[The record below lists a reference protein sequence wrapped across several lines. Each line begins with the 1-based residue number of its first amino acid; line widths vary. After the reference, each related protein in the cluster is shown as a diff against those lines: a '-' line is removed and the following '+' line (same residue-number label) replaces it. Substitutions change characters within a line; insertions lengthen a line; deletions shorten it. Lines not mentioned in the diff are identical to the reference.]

1 MYNAHAWKE
10 SYSKQSNKQRTLRL
24 ESLEERQ
31 LLTAAPYAAA
41 PDDPEAI
48 FQTASLPNTVE
59 DPIEAT
65 TAVTLTGTASSA
77 PLLPTSADS
86 LTVPA
91 GYNAHDYTAL
101 CDFLEQTDSSGV
113 KNGTKINSSYDPA
126 DPATWSGITWTDVN
140 GEKRISEINCSL
152 RSFSGKLDVSG
163 CTALTKLGCYITKL
177 TSLDVSGCTAL
188 TALDCSSNQLTSL
201 DVSGCTALTALD
213 CSSNQLTSLD
223 VSGCTALKTLEC
235 YKNQLTSLD
244 VSGCTVL
251 TELDCYNNNLTSLD
265 VSNNTALT
273 VLNCYNNNLTSLDIS
288 NNTALNVL
296 NCNNNNLTSLN
307 LSNNTALTTLSC
319 GYNNL
324 TSLDV
329 SNNTALTD
337 LSCYDNQLTSLDV
350 SCCTKLTKLSSG
362 VNNLTSL
369 NVSNN
374 TALTVLHCHY
384 NNLTALDV
392 SGCTAL
398 NVLNCNN
405 NNLTSL
411 NLSNNTALTT
421 LSCGYNN
428 LTSLD
433 VSNNTALTDLSCYD
447 NQLTSLD
454 VSSCTKLTNLSC
466 GDNNL
471 TSLDVS
477 NSTDLTT
484 LYCLQN
490 NLTSLDVSNN
500 TALKELKC
508 SNNNLTSLNVSNNTA
523 LKELF
528 CDNNN
533 LTSLDA
539 SNNTALTKLYCYNN
553 NLTSLNVSNNTALTY
568 LYCYYNQL
576 TSLDVSNHTALI
588 ALSCNNNNLTS
599 LDVSNNTAL
608 KWLRCNNNN
617 LTSLDVSNHTDLTT
631 LYCHNNQ
638 LTVLDLTKCELLTH
652 FYIDVDSVEMVVLS
666 EAHIGKLRLEPVY
679 YETYTFATE
688 KEKVVVRYNQK
699 YPVTELPFT
708 VMDAEGNVVKFV
720 DEAAF
725 MALCLAKATLS
736 VSETDG
742 TATAVIGSVENAE
755 RYILEYSENTDFTD
769 AVTLVYGSAGSKTIP
784 GLKPSTNYYF
794 RVTAAAEDYI
804 KSVSEVQT
812 LTTSDSLS
820 AIDHVGDT
828 RSTAQTVTF
837 TNDSF
842 TFTDKLG
849 EGTYGTKD
857 VDIYKIELSADYTYT
872 FTTTRPANGAAVDT
886 FIRLL
891 DGTSTGISEHILFND
906 NGNEGFYSQLTYR
919 PTTSGTYY
927 IGISSAQNRS
937 YNPSTAPTAASGTRG
952 DYTLTVTRELN
963 VTTLTAP
970 TLKYT
975 SKTAATLNIEI
986 GESASAYQYIVEYS
1000 TDSDFSV
1007 STTKT
1012 VTYSNYGSKTLTD
1025 LTGGTTYYLRAK
1037 AVSNSERFL
1046 DSAWSSTLSVS
1057 TDALIVDTVGDSRSD
1072 AELITFSANLY
1083 TKTDK
1088 LGEGKYGAKDVDIY
1102 KIEISASDV
1111 GKYSYT
1117 FTTSKPANGVAVDTY
1132 LRLLDGISTST
1143 NVQLQ
1148 ANDDITAGNSYSKL
1162 TWTPTEAGTY
1172 YLGVS
1177 SSKNR
1182 AYNPSIAGSASKD
1195 GTPGD
1200 YTLTA
1205 VRKEITYLSTPTLSS
1220 SASDYKAV
1228 TISIGTVTGAAAY
1241 TLQYSLDEDFKDPVT
1256 RTVSSGTQEI
1266 SGLESGKQYFF
1277 RAKAVPDAS
1286 SETTV
1291 ASAWSSTLTISTKSE
1306 TGLDTIGD
1314 TLETSKE
1321 IVFPTD
1327 EDIFTYTDKLGYG
1340 ASGLEDVDIY
1350 KLVISSSDVGRK
1362 FIFSTSCPS
1371 GGVETDTYLRL
1382 LDSTNKELASND
1394 DREDMATGGYS
1405 QLEYTFT
1412 EAGTYYISVSS
1423 FDNTDAGDYL
1433 LTVQRFG
1440 IKLNK
1445 PTLSVKSTADN
1456 SVTLTVGS
1464 VQNASKYIIEYSK
1477 SSRFTTAVSK
1487 RVNSGDNTITGL
1499 EAGTTYYF
1507 RVQASASSSLYSTS
1521 EWSESVSTKTTNL
1534 VELKKPE
1541 ILIDLVEGNTL
1552 RIQSPKIDPDA
1563 EYNLVEYS
1571 TDNSFSEEN
1580 TQSRQY
1586 AASCI
1591 NFIVLE
1597 LDTTYY
1603 VRYKAVAKAD
1613 SGYKDSQWV
1622 TIDPI
1627 TTEKTQTD
1635 IPLTAETAGSDSI
1648 KINIGAV
1655 SGVTAY
1661 TVEYSTYRDF
1671 SAKVSRKQCTTS
1683 SLMIT
1688 GLTADTTYY
1697 FRAYA
1702 DSTEYSTAKVRS
1714 DVISAKTAQE
1724 SVGGTNYAVIFSGGG
1739 NISSNHPRYY
1749 DDVKYLYQTLNATG
1763 NLLPENIY
1771 VLFADGT
1778 NPENDSYKVVQS
1790 ERIPIS
1796 SDMTFVTGYQTQVKS
1811 ATQENLTSV
1820 IGTIAD
1826 KMTDND
1832 HLLFYSFDHGSE
1844 PETSPKMVTSATDN
1858 EYLVTYSSYS
1868 SNWVTDKEFAD
1879 ILFQID
1885 KGYVTLALTQCFAG
1899 GMLDNII
1906 DPATGEC
1913 LNPNIS
1919 EYDKTNKWFG
1929 MAATSHFEASWGNAF
1944 SHSFIDGLTKH
1955 SNTEDVFAYTQ
1966 KNDKFT
1972 CRKCGDYTNNDGCY
1986 VPTKVQKSDGSYYI
2000 QYNCEIEH
2008 PWAAGASFDIFTTPT
2023 ISSNDFNFGYS
2034 SVPSLGNITN
2044 SVTLDTATDTAL
2056 PEDLFSTR
2064 YTFKA
2069 ASDSLMH
2076 ISLNYEAQN
2085 AVILMCLFDSSGAL
2099 IAEGTSNS
2107 SDGVLSES
2115 LSFISDEAETY
2126 CIELTRLYSG
2136 NSYGHII
2143 APELTFTPL
2152 TLTAGTTVKLK
2163 ALDETCEE
2171 YLGMISAE
2179 DITSLFGYTSG
2190 TLYFDFTN
2198 CPDWLKASYYSETS
2212 TKEGLNTQLKLSA
2225 SSMESGLFSFEA
2237 EANTTG
2243 EVRSFNMFVYNSS
2256 KIPTAMVTIV
2266 QNPVLTGASL
2276 TTNSRLSVGEMVTI
2290 KPEPADATCL
2300 YQWYCGNRETTMDTL
2315 IPGEIYSSFTP
2326 SAEHQ
2331 GKYISCVV
2339 TGRGIFEG
2347 SVTLHFGKVSA
2358 MQNLPIITYT
2368 QPTEAGGILTAPT
2381 LGEIEIFDKT
2391 TVLISWENV
2400 DNAASYTIAYRTSE
2414 SSSWTEITDLTT
2426 TSASIQL
2433 QQGKEYEFK
2442 VKAVGAG
2449 NYTDS
2454 EWSETANAATE
2465 KIALSAP
2472 SLTASAAGTDSVTV
2486 TVGEVMNASG
2496 YTLEYAV
2503 NADFTN
2509 AQTLTFTASGS
2520 QTVTNLNANTTYYFR
2535 VKANGTGNY
2544 SDSAWSE
2551 TASAATEKIALS
2563 APSLTASAAGT
2574 DSVTVTVGEVMNASG
2589 YTLEYAENVDFTNA
2603 QTLTFTASGSQT
2615 VTNLNANTTYYFRV
2629 KANGTGNYS
2638 DSAWS
2643 ETASAATEK
2652 ELFAGY
2658 NVAECL
2664 QIQSFLEQTN
2674 ENGVKNGTKLNKAY
2688 DAEDISTWPG
2698 ITWKE
2703 DENGVKSVA
2712 KIFWKDAELV
2722 GTLSLEYFEN
2732 LTHIDVSGSPELI
2745 LNGTPDSLLYCKS
2758 DSLSVGTGSNEI
2770 QAAITLNAAGEND
2783 QEVSENIVVL
2793 NEWNTFNVELWTEFG
2808 VEKTFEVSWDSNA
2821 FTLDLEN
2828 TVSRDGVM
2836 LNAANNV
2843 HTDANGITTITLT
2856 LRTEIGFTANVENT
2870 MCAALKF
2877 KPVSENNTLK
2887 HGESL
2892 ASTIS
2897 VDQKR
2902 FEMIVH
2908 SVIYDMNDD
2917 GDININDLVQFARL
2931 FGSHT
2936 ENTWQADFNSTGNAD
2951 ITDLVL
2957 FARNFGLTSKS
2968 AQNVTYAS
2976 SYVPEIIHD
2985 IQPLAPVSSVDKTEN
3000 PAVAAV
3006 TPISSVDLAMDEF
3019 WAEQEKEKEEKLEE
3033 ILKRMR

>member
-101 CDFLEQTDSSGV
+101 CNFLEQTDSSGV

-163 CTALTKLGCYITKL
+163 CTALTKLGCYITK
-177 TSLDVSGCTAL
+177 
-188 TALDCSSNQLTSL
+188 LTSL

-411 NLSNNTALTT
+411 DVSNNTALTD
-421 LSCGYNN
+421 LSSSYNN

-433 VSNNTALTDLSCYD
+433 VSNNTDLKWLSCYD

-477 NSTDLTT
+477 N
-484 LYCLQN
+484 
-490 NLTSLDVSNN
+490 N
-500 TALKELKC
+500 TALTDLSS

-1000 TDSDFSV
+1000 TDSDFSA

-1148 ANDDITAGNSYSKL
+1148 ANDDITAGNFYSKL

-1477 SSRFTTAVSK
+1477 SSRFTNAVSK

-1541 ILIDLVEGNTL
+1541 ILIDLVKGNTL
-1552 RIQSPKIDPDA
+1552 RIQSPKIDPNA

-1597 LDTTYY
+1597 PDTTYY

-1749 DDVKYLYQTLNATG
+1749 DDVKYLYQTLTATG

-1790 ERIPIS
+1790 EEILIS
-1796 SDMTFVTGYQTQVKS
+1796 SDMKFVTGYQTQVKS
-1811 ATQENLTSV
+1811 ATKENLTSV

-1858 EYLVTYSSYS
+1858 EYLVTYSPYS

-1906 DPATGEC
+1906 DPTTGKC

-1919 EYDKTNKWFG
+1919 EYDQTNKWFG
-1929 MAATSHFEASWGNAF
+1929 MAATSHFESSWGNVF
-1944 SHSFIDGLTKH
+1944 SHFFITGLKKY
-1955 SNTEDVFAYTQ
+1955 SNTIDVFNYTR
-1966 KNDKFT
+1966 KNDICT
-1972 CRKCGDYTNNDGCY
+1972 CLECGDYTNNGGCY
-1986 VPTKVQKSDGSYYI
+1986 TATLVDGTEV
-2000 QYNCEIEH
+2000 YNYATEH

-2034 SVPSLGNITN
+2034 SVPSLGNIAN

-2056 PEDLFSTR
+2056 PEDLFSTS

-2076 ISLNYEAQN
+2076 ISLNYEAQD
-2085 AVILMCLFDSSGAL
+2085 AKLLMRLFDSSGAL

-2107 SDGVLSES
+2107 SDGILTES
-2115 LSFISDEAETY
+2115 LSFIPDDAETY
-2126 CIELTRLYSG
+2126 CLELTRLYSG
-2136 NSYGHII
+2136 NTYGHII

-2152 TLTAGTTVKLK
+2152 ALTAGTTVKMK
-2163 ALDETCEE
+2163 ALDETYEE

-2225 SSMESGLFSFEA
+2225 SNMESGAFSFEA

-2276 TTNSRLSVGEMVTI
+2276 TASSQLSVGEMVTI

-2339 TGRGIFEG
+2339 TGHGIFEG

-2454 EWSETANAATE
+2454 EWSETASAATE

-2486 TVGEVMNASG
+2486 TVEEVANASG

-2509 AQTLTFTASGS
+2509 AQTLTFTDSGS

-2589 YTLEYAENVDFTNA
+2589 YTLEYAVNVDFTNA
-2603 QTLTFTASGSQT
+2603 QTLTFTDSGSQT

-2688 DAEDISTWPG
+2688 VAEDISTWPG

>member
-1 MYNAHAWKE
+1 MYNAQAWKE

-101 CDFLEQTDSSGV
+101 CNFLEQTDSSGV

-140 GEKRISEINCSL
+140 GEKRISRISCHKK
-152 RSFSGKLDVSG
+152 SFFGKLDVSG
-163 CTALTKLGCYITKL
+163 CTALTYLYCYENNLTSLDVSGCTALTSLTVFYNNSL

-188 TALDCSSNQLTSL
+188 TALDCRNNQLTSLDLSSCTALTELNCNNNQLTSLDLSNNTALTDLYCYDNQLTSLDLSNNTALTTLSCGSYTKGQLTSLNVSGCTALTELDCHNNQLTSLNVSGCTALTTLNCDNNNLTSLDVSSCTALKALNCGYNQLTSLDISNNTSLTDLYCYNNNLTSLDVSSCTALIRLGCDNNNLTSLDVSNNTSLTSLYCDDNQLTSLDLSNNTALKTLSCGSNNLSALNISKNTALQTLYVDTISLFPKDLTPYKNLTTIGISHSSQTSMKISSSSIKSLTIYNNDSLTSL
-201 DVSGCTALTALD
+201 DVSGCTALTSLRVENNNSLTSLDVSGCTALTSLTVYRNVSLTSLD
-213 CSSNQLTSLD
+213 FSGCTALTSLAVQYNDSLTSLD

-251 TELDCYNNNLTSLD
+251 KTLDCDS
-265 VSNNTALT
+265 
-273 VLNCYNNNLTSLDIS
+273 
-288 NNTALNVL
+288 
-296 NCNNNNLTSLN
+296 
-307 LSNNTALTTLSC
+307 
-319 GYNNL
+319 
-324 TSLDV
+324 
-329 SNNTALTD
+329 
-337 LSCYDNQLTSLDV
+337 NQLTSLD
-350 SCCTKLTKLSSG
+350 LSSC
-362 VNNLTSL
+362 
-369 NVSNN
+369 
-374 TALTVLHCHY
+374 TALTE
-384 NNLTALDV
+384 
-392 SGCTAL
+392 
-398 NVLNCNN
+398 
-405 NNLTSL
+405 
-411 NLSNNTALTT
+411 
-421 LSCGYNN
+421 LSC
-428 LTSLD
+428 
-433 VSNNTALTDLSCYD
+433 SN

-454 VSSCTKLTNLSC
+454 L
-466 GDNNL
+466 
-471 TSLDVS
+471 
-477 NSTDLTT
+477 
-484 LYCLQN
+484 
-490 NLTSLDVSNN
+490 SNN
-500 TALKELKC
+500 T
-508 SNNNLTSLNVSNNTA
+508 SLTW
-523 LKELF
+523 
-528 CDNNN
+528 
-533 LTSLDA
+533 
-539 SNNTALTKLYCYNN
+539 LYCYNN
-553 NLTSLNVSNNTALTY
+553 NPM
-568 LYCYYNQL
+568 
-576 TSLDVSNHTALI
+576 
-588 ALSCNNNNLTS
+588 
-599 LDVSNNTAL
+599 
-608 KWLRCNNNN
+608 
-617 LTSLDVSNHTDLTT
+617 
-631 LYCHNNQ
+631 
-638 LTVLDLTKCELLTH
+638 VLDLTKCELLTL
-652 FYIDVDSVEMVVLS
+652 FYIDIDSVEMVVLS

-742 TATAVIGSVENAE
+742 TVTAVIGSVENAE

-1000 TDSDFSV
+1000 TDSDFSA

-1148 ANDDITAGNSYSKL
+1148 ANDNITAGNSYSKL

-1445 PTLSVKSTADN
+1445 PMLSVKSTADN

-1477 SSRFTTAVSK
+1477 SSRFTNAVSK

-1541 ILIDLVEGNTL
+1541 ILIDLVKGNTL

-1580 TQSRQY
+1580 TQSLQY

-1688 GLTADTTYY
+1688 GLTANTTYY

-1739 NISSNHPRYY
+1739 NIRSNHPHYY

-1790 ERIPIS
+1790 EEILIS
-1796 SDMTFVTGYQTQVKS
+1796 SDMKFVTGYQTQVKS
-1811 ATQENLTSV
+1811 ATKENLTSV

-1868 SNWVTDKEFAD
+1868 SHWVTDKEFAD

-1906 DPATGEC
+1906 DPTTGKC

-1919 EYDKTNKWFG
+1919 EYDQTNKWFG
-1929 MAATSHFEASWGNAF
+1929 MAATSHFESSWGNVF
-1944 SHSFIDGLTKH
+1944 SHFFITGLKKY
-1955 SNTEDVFAYTQ
+1955 SNTIDVFNYTR
-1966 KNDKFT
+1966 KNDICT
-1972 CRKCGDYTNNDGCY
+1972 CLECGDYTNNGGCY
-1986 VPTKVQKSDGSYYI
+1986 TATLVDGTEV
-2000 QYNCEIEH
+2000 YNYATEH

-2044 SVTLDTATDTAL
+2044 SVTMDTATDTAL
-2056 PEDLFSTR
+2056 PEDLFSTS

-2076 ISLNYEAQN
+2076 ISLNYEAQD
-2085 AVILMCLFDSSGAL
+2085 AKLLMRLFDSSGAL

-2107 SDGVLSES
+2107 SDGILSES
-2115 LSFISDEAETY
+2115 LSFIPDDAETY
-2126 CIELTRLYSG
+2126 CLELTRLYSG
-2136 NSYGHII
+2136 NTYGHII

-2152 TLTAGTTVKLK
+2152 ALTAGTTVKMK
-2163 ALDETCEE
+2163 ALDETYEE

-2225 SSMESGLFSFEA
+2225 SNMESGAFSFEA

-2276 TTNSRLSVGEMVTI
+2276 TASSQFSVGEMVTI

-2339 TGRGIFEG
+2339 TGHGIFEG

-2454 EWSETANAATE
+2454 E
-2465 KIALSAP
+2465 
-2472 SLTASAAGTDSVTV
+2472 
-2486 TVGEVMNASG
+2486 
-2496 YTLEYAV
+2496 
-2503 NADFTN
+2503 
-2509 AQTLTFTASGS
+2509 
-2520 QTVTNLNANTTYYFR
+2520 
-2535 VKANGTGNY
+2535 
-2544 SDSAWSE
+2544 WSE

-2828 TVSRDGVM
+2828 TVSRNGVM